1 MGSEGRRWLGN
12 ADKTMNNEVAL
23 YAFCYELALW
33 LMQRFSWLRFNPLLE
48 LLVDYWRPFWTKWK
62 TQLMVKA
69 VDEQVEQLK
78 RQWEKEER
86 EHRAEALAQKAQELF
101 PDATITPLP
110 DAIVPSVMIVRKA
123 APDASDAVKALGGEL
138 RITYQIEPSAHQA
151 D

>member
-1 MGSEGRRWLGN
+1 M
-12 ADKTMNNEVAL
+12 KNETIVF
-23 YAFCYELALW
+23 AFCYELVLW

>member
-1 MGSEGRRWLGN
+1 
-12 ADKTMNNEVAL
+12 
-23 YAFCYELALW
+23 
-33 LMQRFSWLRFNPLLE
+33 MQRFSWLRFNPLLE

-86 EHRAEALAQKAQELF
+86 EHCAEALAQKAQELF

-110 DAIVPSVMIVRKA
+110 DAIVPSVMIVREA
-123 APDASDAVKALGGEL
+123 APNASDAVKALGGEL
-138 RITYQIEPSAHQA
+138 RITYRLDSDQA
-151 D
+151 LS

>member
-1 MGSEGRRWLGN
+1 M
-12 ADKTMNNEVAL
+12 KNETIVF
-23 YAFCYELALW
+23 AFCYELVLW

-101 PDATITPLP
+101 PDATVTPLP

>member
-1 MGSEGRRWLGN
+1 M
-12 ADKTMNNEVAL
+12 KNETIVF
-23 YAFCYELALW
+23 AFCYELVLW

-110 DAIVPSVMIVRKA
+110 DAIVPSVMIVREA
-123 APDASDAVKALGGEL
+123 APNASDAVKALGGEL
-138 RITYQIEPSAHQA
+138 RITYQIESSAHQA

>member
-1 MGSEGRRWLGN
+1 M
-12 ADKTMNNEVAL
+12 KNETIVF
-23 YAFCYELALW
+23 AFCYELVLW

-101 PDATITPLP
+101 PDATVTPLP

-138 RITYQIEPSAHQA
+138 RITYQIESSAHQA